1 MADLDI
7 QYLRFDKK
15 EVGKTFSSSKIL
27 YTWEFVLNKK
37 SHKIQFYDS
46 RLSYKKKLTL
56 DGSVLFYEKDDSE
69 LFKYKFSLAGAKFEL
84 FSDFDDNYD
93 IKVNGIK
100 FKQLMSDERN
110 GKLEKRREKRIA
122 EENEQKKIDEYN
134 KRAMEYNG
142 SNYYEGMEYKI
153 LEKEREIERQKEREK
168 ERQHER
174 ELEEEDEDDDDFFND
189 NEINQIKNNLQH
201 SMNKGGNNND
211 NFFNNSNN
219 NNNQDPFFNNQ
230 GNFGNNSNNN
240 MNNNITDFFDFG
252 NNNKNN
258 NQMNDVFDFTKSQNF
273 NNQYRNNNNNGYI
286 NNNYNNQNNINN

>member
-100 FKQLMSDERN
+100 FKQLMSDERR
-110 GKLEKRREKRIA
+110 KKRKKK
-122 EENEQKKIDEYN
+122 KKI
-134 KRAMEYNG
+134 
-142 SNYYEGMEYKI
+142 
-153 LEKEREIERQKEREK
+153 
-168 ERQHER
+168 
-174 ELEEEDEDDDDFFND
+174 
-189 NEINQIKNNLQH
+189 NLQ
-201 SMNKGGNNND
+201 NKI
-211 NFFNNSNN
+211 
-219 NNNQDPFFNNQ
+219 
-230 GNFGNNSNNN
+230 
-240 MNNNITDFFDFG
+240 MIKKIIKKKIIK
-252 NNNKNN
+252 KN
-258 NQMNDVFDFTKSQNF
+258 
-273 NNQYRNNNNNGYI
+273 
-286 NNNYNNQNNINN
+286 